1 MAKRAVPTWFWIVAV
16 LLLLWD
22 AMGVAAFCMQYMM
35 GPEQL
40 AQLPP
45 DQREAFSSM
54 PSWAWAAYGVGTIGG
69 VIGSLLL
76 LLRTKLALPLYLISL
91 IAVLAQFGWTFFG
104 YGMIHHS
111 DVAMKAIFPAVIIAL
126 CIFQLW
132 FANLAIRRG
141 WIS

>member
-1 MAKRAVPTWFWIVAV
+1 MAKPAVPTWFWIVAV

-22 AMGVAAFCMQYMM
+22 LMGVAAFTMQFSM

-45 DQREAFSSM
+45 DQQAAFGSM
-54 PSWAWAAYGVGTIGG
+54 PSWAWAAYGIGTIGG
-69 VIGSLLL
+69 ALASALLL
-76 LLRTKLALPLYLISL
+76 IRKKIALPLYVVSL
-91 IAVLAQFGWTFFG
+91 VAVLAQFGWTFFG
-104 YGMIHHS
+104 FGMIH
-111 DVAMKAIFPAVIIAL
+111 DPEVVMKAIFPIVIIAL

-132 FANLAIRRG
+132 FANLAIKRG

>member
-22 AMGVAAFCMQYMM
+22 AMGVVAFCMQYMM
-35 GPEQL
+35 GPAEL

-54 PSWAWAAYGVGTIGG
+54 PSWAWAAYGVGTIVGAL
-69 VIGSLLL
+69 GSLLL
-76 LLRTKLALPLYLISL
+76 LVRKKIALPLYAVSL
-91 IAVLAQFGWTFFG
+91 VAVLAQFGWTFFG
-104 YGMIHHS
+104 FGMIH
-111 DVAMKAIFPAVIIAL
+111 DPAVVTKAIFPVVIIAL

-132 FANLAIRRG
+132 FANLAIKRV
-141 WIS
+141 WLA